1 VSRAN
6 GFSAYGLS
14 ASPTSGSI
22 LFRQVGG
29 AIGVAG
35 FGAIFANHLAGNLD
49 RRLPAGMHVPA
60 AANPAALKA
69 LPPSLH
75 TAYVTAVTDALH
87 PVFLAAAGAAA
98 LAFVLTW
105 FLRELPLRATAHGPP
120 D

>member
-1 VSRAN
+1 MVIQVLVLALQNSVEYRQLGVA
-6 GFSAYGLS
+6 
-14 ASPTSGSI
+14 TSGSI

-29 AIGVAG
+29 SIGVAG

-60 AANPAALKA
+60 AANPA
-69 LPPSLH
+69 
-75 TAYVTAVTDALH
+75 VLH